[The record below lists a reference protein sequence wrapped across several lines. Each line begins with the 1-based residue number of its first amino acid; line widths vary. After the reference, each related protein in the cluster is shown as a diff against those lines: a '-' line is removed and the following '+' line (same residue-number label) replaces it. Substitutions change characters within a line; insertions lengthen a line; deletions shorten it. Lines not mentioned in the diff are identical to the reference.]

1 MLLLIALWTLIF
13 PFLYAFA
20 LSRPFGITKGL
31 DRAILIFL
39 NIVTSSG
46 AVLSFIFLAYAID
59 GMIYSPAKEAV
70 IFLPALLVKSPLD
83 GLVWQFYLRD
93 RKINGFLASLICTVV
108 FMIPYCLYYFF
119 G

>member
-70 IFLPALLVKSPLD
+70 IFLPALLVKSSLD
-83 GLVWQFYLRD
+83 GLVWQFYL
-93 RKINGFLASLICTVV
+93 RKINGFLASLICTIV